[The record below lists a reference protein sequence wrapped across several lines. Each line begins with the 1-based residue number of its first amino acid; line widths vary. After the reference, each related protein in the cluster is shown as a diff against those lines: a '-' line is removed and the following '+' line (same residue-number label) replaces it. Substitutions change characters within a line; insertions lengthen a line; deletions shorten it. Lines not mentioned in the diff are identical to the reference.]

1 MYAILGA
8 NIWFFSNGS
17 RKESLTILSKQ
28 SNTGGKAIP
37 DFKLYYRAI
46 AIKNSMILAQ
56 KQTQRPKE
64 KNRRS

>member
-1 MYAILGA
+1 
-8 NIWFFSNGS
+8 
-17 RKESLTILSKQ
+17 LTILSKQ